1 MHRRDKAPEP
11 HGIIISAVALIF
23 GVEALFIIAR
33 LVKRSKLLR

>member
-1 MHRRDKAPEP
+1 MHHRDKAPEP
-11 HGIIISAVALIF
+11 QGIIISAVALVV